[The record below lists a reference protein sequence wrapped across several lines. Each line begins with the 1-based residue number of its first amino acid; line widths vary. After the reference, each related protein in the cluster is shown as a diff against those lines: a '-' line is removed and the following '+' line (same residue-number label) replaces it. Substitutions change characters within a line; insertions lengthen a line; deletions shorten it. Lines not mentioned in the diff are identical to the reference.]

1 MMFARDDKDCDVA
14 LIGAGPAG
22 AALAIHLCKLG
33 RSVAIVEKEAFPRYH
48 IGEALTGECVALIDE
63 LGLRDHLENSG
74 YQSRRGATVSGAS
87 ARAQFWV
94 PVEAVGQDNK
104 RVATIS
110 WHVRREEFDKA
121 LLDRAMELGA
131 MHVSGTCRDVIRDA
145 GRVTGITVDVDGGE
159 RRAIRSHYVAD
170 CSGQKTFLASKGVI
184 GPKNRTGYQNQTAL
198 YAQVRGMVRD
208 APPKETSTHIFYGER
223 HHWSWA
229 MPLTEDVTSLGVVL
243 PKGELQRDG
252 CSLEELF
259 MGSLGKVNE
268 LLAER
273 SKHVELAS
281 EVHTI
286 SNYSYSIDNF
296 TGPGFLCVGDSH
308 RFFDPIFS
316 FGVLI
321 ALQEAKLAAQAIER
335 SLADPAIP
343 DRFDDFVEAS
353 VRAQT
358 VVEYIIRTFWEY
370 PFAFLR
376 LAHFTHQSDIAEI
389 FSGRLYKPEVM
400 EIEAVRLMREML
412 ERTGQM
418 TA

>member
-286 SNYSYSIDNF
+286 SPVCRRFAPLLRPDLLLRRADRAAGSEACRAGDR
-296 TGPGFLCVGDSH
+296 TQPG
-308 RFFDPIFS
+308 
-316 FGVLI
+316 
-321 ALQEAKLAAQAIER
+321 R
-335 SLADPAIP
+335 SRHTRP
-343 DRFDDFVEAS
+343 
-353 VRAQT
+353 VR
-358 VVEYIIRTFWEY
+358 
-370 PFAFLR
+370 
-376 LAHFTHQSDIAEI
+376 
-389 FSGRLYKPEVM
+389 
-400 EIEAVRLMREML
+400 
-412 ERTGQM
+412 
-418 TA
+418 